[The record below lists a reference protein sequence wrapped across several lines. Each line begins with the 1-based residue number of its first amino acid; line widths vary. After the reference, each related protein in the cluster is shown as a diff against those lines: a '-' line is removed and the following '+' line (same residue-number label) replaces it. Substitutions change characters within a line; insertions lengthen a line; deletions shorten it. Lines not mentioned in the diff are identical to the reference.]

1 MEVIYTG
8 LDDSRTDRG
17 SSHTRG
23 CGLYCYE
30 HPIRA
35 HNHLFPRVMDLLK
48 EKTIDDIL
56 VIGGGVIPDDDIPF
70 LKEAGIAEIFTP
82 GPHLQPIL
90 NSLRQMFNGN
100 LLNYKVQDTPVSDL
114 AKVYFYS
121 CHRFHFDG
129 VGNLSFPT
137 LPLCY
142 YSFGKAWCFDGYL
155 CSNTI
160 SQKEPS
166 WEVLGRWV
174 KNELVH
180 RLLKGDRRSL
190 ARLITL
196 VENDEPIAIEALK
209 KLFPYT
215 GNAHVVGITGP
226 PGAGK
231 STLTDKLAKEFRSQ
245 GKKIAII
252 AVDPTSPFT
261 GGAILGDRIR
271 MNDLTNDPDVFI
283 RSMGSRGALGGLAKA
298 TLGVVN
304 YSMPLVWI
312 IYLLKRL
319 VLGNPSGYCK
329 GSR

>member
-1 MEVIYTG
+1 M
-8 LDDSRTDRG
+8 
-17 SSHTRG
+17 
-23 CGLYCYE
+23 
-30 HPIRA
+30 
-35 HNHLFPRVMDLLK
+35 
-48 EKTIDDIL
+48 
-56 VIGGGVIPDDDIPF
+56 
-70 LKEAGIAEIFTP
+70 
-82 GPHLQPIL
+82 
-90 NSLRQMFNGN
+90 
-100 LLNYKVQDTPVSDL
+100 
-114 AKVYFYS
+114 
-121 CHRFHFDG
+121 
-129 VGNLSFPT
+129 
-137 LPLCY
+137 
-142 YSFGKAWCFDGYL
+142 
-155 CSNTI
+155 
-160 SQKEPS
+160 
-166 WEVLGRWV
+166 
-174 KNELVH
+174 ELVH

-298 TLGVVN
+298 TLGVVKLFDAFGMD
-304 YSMPLVWI
+304 YIFVETVGVGQSEVDIVRAVDSTIMVMV
-312 IYLLKRL
+312 R
-319 VLGNPSGYCK
+319 G
-329 GSR
+329 